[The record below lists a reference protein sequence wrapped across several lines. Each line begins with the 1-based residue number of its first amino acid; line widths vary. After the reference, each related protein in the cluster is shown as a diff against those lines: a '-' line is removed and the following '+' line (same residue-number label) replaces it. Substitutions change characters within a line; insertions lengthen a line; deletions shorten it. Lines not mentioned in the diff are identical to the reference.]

1 MPVWLP
7 AGVPRTLLRQTDFR
21 TRRWARDAID
31 PDLKPMRLQEALAGI
46 DHELNSQLAVGVH
59 YVHKQID
66 TAIED
71 TGLADADRQ

>member
-1 MPVWLP
+1 
-7 AGVPRTLLRQTDFR
+7 
-21 TRRWARDAID
+21 
-31 PDLKPMRLQEALAGI
+31 MRLQEATAGI

-71 TGLADADRQ
+71 TGSLTPQATRSTSSRIRAKD